1 MNNSFDE
8 IAKVMLDAQTV
19 LLYPHINM
27 DGDALGSCAALCK
40 ALRMAGK
47 QAYILIEEN
56 IPLNLQFMDKGYCTK
71 DTGIL
76 KEPDLSVCVDCGE
89 MSRFPVAR

>member
-56 IPLNLQFMDKGYCTK
+56 IPLKNRIFLF
-71 DTGIL
+71 
-76 KEPDLSVCVDCGE
+76 V
-89 MSRFPVAR
+89 